1 MEDFYFKI
9 IAILLGAIFALIGII
24 YKSIINSIEK
34 NESKVNKIFD
44 KLEQT
49 FDNKFRGLEID
60 VKENNI
66 KIKEIIA
73 RQDAEMQLI
82 NKQIALHDSEIK
94 YLSRRLNRI
103 EGLDSDHY

>member
-1 MEDFYFKI
+1 MEDIYFKI

-44 KLEQT
+44 KLEQS
-49 FDNKFRGLEID
+49 FDNKFRGLELE
-60 VKENNI
+60 VKENNF

>member
-1 MEDFYFKI
+1 MEDIYLKI
-9 IAILLGAIFALIGII
+9 ITGLVALLIALVGII

-34 NESKVNKIFD
+34 NENKVNKIFD
-44 KLEQT
+44 KLELS
-49 FDNKFRGLEID
+49 FENKFRGLEMD
-60 VKENNI
+60 VKENNL

-82 NKQIALHDSEIK
+82 NKQISLHDSEIK